1 MITPDVRQLRDE
13 FQVPGTRVLQFAFD
27 GHADNPYLPNNFVP
41 NTVVYTGTHDNAPT
55 REWYEELADDQR
67 KNLWSYLKRA
77 PGEGAEVAAALMG
90 LGWSSVAALAIA
102 PLQDLLNLGKGTR
115 MNVPG
120 RPDGNWSWRCTEE
133 MLSPSAFQW
142 LRDLTA
148 SSKRSAGARIAPIG
162 KTIEAVS

>member
-1 MITPDVRQLRDE
+1 
-13 FQVPGTRVLQFAFD
+13 
-27 GHADNPYLPNNFVP
+27 
-41 NTVVYTGTHDNAPT
+41 
-55 REWYEELADDQR
+55 
-67 KNLWSYLKRA
+67 
-77 PGEGAEVAAALMG
+77 
-90 LGWSSVAALAIA
+90 
-102 PLQDLLNLGKGTR
+102 